1 MATFEFTSPAG
12 KTYELEGPEGST
24 KEQAFQKFQ
33 EMRPEL
39 FGEKKDKADVM
50 SDKPKQGVGRILQES
65 QEAYKTSPAGR
76 FKETFSPLRAITQ
89 EGMVPQLFQY
99 GKRKLAGE
107 AAPKA
112 GEPEDKPVPMMQSLK
127 DMASY
132 ARKDPGAFAGHVANA
147 VVADPQFLLM
157 PELLPARLVQ
167 TFGKVGKVAD
177 AATTA
182 AAQAAGQS
190 AARQLAERGTVD
202 MEILRQDAKNAA
214 AVGGAIRSTGEAARA
229 VAPGVKQYA
238 TEGTQQLLE
247 KAKGRG
253 YTLPIGE
260 MSPVGSIIDKYYKSP
275 LREVNAK
282 KFYEEVTKPTGTT
295 VAEINPV
302 TWPDVERNL
311 GTQVEKV
318 LKNETVSV
326 PPLVGDTIK
335 QFLPYQKGTISNAL
349 SDIEMGSPLAGKQWH
364 DIRKELGRRRTE
376 ALRSNNSV
384 MAGDIKNVI
393 EQWDAYG
400 KAGLSAAAKKGFD
413 DWKKKWTAFSDID
426 EAVLGNPSNYDKY
439 SNGLIEPK
447 DIMASILR
455 RREGEA
461 RDPFGVKA
469 RPQTRTAAM
478 ASGLNLLGKETTP
491 SNLINTLPKIAAY
504 APAKIAQGAMYSAPG
519 QALLYKGVPFTGA
532 APVLGSST
540 QKARG
545 QQE

>member
-1 MATFEFTSPAG
+1 
-12 KTYELEGPEGST
+12 
-24 KEQAFQKFQ
+24 
-33 EMRPEL
+33 
-39 FGEKKDKADVM
+39 
-50 SDKPKQGVGRILQES
+50 
-65 QEAYKTSPAGR
+65 
-76 FKETFSPLRAITQ
+76 
-89 EGMVPQLFQY
+89 
-99 GKRKLAGE
+99 
-107 AAPKA
+107 
-112 GEPEDKPVPMMQSLK
+112 
-127 DMASY
+127 
-132 ARKDPGAFAGHVANA
+132 
-147 VVADPQFLLM
+147 
-157 PELLPARLVQ
+157 
-167 TFGKVGKVAD
+167 
-177 AATTA
+177 
-182 AAQAAGQS
+182 
-190 AARQLAERGTVD
+190 
-202 MEILRQDAKNAA
+202 
-214 AVGGAIRSTGEAARA
+214 
-229 VAPGVKQYA
+229 VKQYA

-260 MSPVGSIIDKYYKSP
+260 MSPVGAIIDKYYKSP

-439 SNGLIEPK
+439 TNGVIEPK

-461 RDPFGVKA
+461 RDPFGTKS
-469 RPQTRTAAM
+469 RPQTRTSAM
-478 ASGLNLLGKETTP
+478 ASGLNLLGKETMP

>member
-24 KEQAFQKFQ
+24 KEQAFEKFQ

-39 FGEKKDKADVM
+39 FGEKKDKSDVM
-50 SDKPKQGVGRILQES
+50 SDKPKQGVSRILQES

-76 FKETFSPLRAITQ
+76 FKETFSPLKAITQ

-112 GEPEDKPVPMMQSLK
+112 EEPEDKPVPMMQSLK

-167 TFGKVGKVAD
+167 TLGRVGKVAD

-202 MEILRQDAKNAA
+202 MEVLRQDAKNAA
-214 AVGGAIRSTGEAARA
+214 ATGGAIRGAGEAARA

-238 TEGTQQLLE
+238 TEAMQKPFE
-247 KAKGRG
+247 MARNRG

-260 MSPVGSIIDKYYKSP
+260 MSPVGAIIDKYYKSP
-275 LREVNAK
+275 LREVNAQ

-295 VAEINPV
+295 ITEINSK
-302 TWPDVERNL
+302 TWPDVEKNL
-311 GTQVEKV
+311 STQVEKV
-318 LKNETVSV
+318 LQNETVAV
-326 PPLVGDTIK
+326 PPTVNDTLK
-335 QFLPYQKGTISNAL
+335 PFLPYQKGKIADTL
-349 SDIEMGSPLAGKQWH
+349 SDIETGQALSGKQWH
-364 DIRKELGRRRTE
+364 DIRKELGRRKTE
-376 ALRSNNSV
+376 ALKEGKAI
-384 MAGDIKNVI
+384 MASDIGNVI

-413 DWKKKWTAFSDID
+413 DWKKKWTAFSDVD
-426 EAVLGNPSNYDKY
+426 EAVLGNASNYQKY
-439 SNGLIEPK
+439 LKGLVEPK
-447 DIMASILR
+447 DIIDSILK
-455 RREGEA
+455 RREAEA
-461 RDPFGVKA
+461 REPYGSKA
-469 RPQTRTAAM
+469 RPQTKTAAM
-478 ASGLNLLGKETTP
+478 ASSLGLLGRETIP
-491 SNLINTLPKIAAY
+491 SNLMNTLPKVAAY
-504 APAKIAQGAMYSAPG
+504 VPAKIAQKAMYSAPG